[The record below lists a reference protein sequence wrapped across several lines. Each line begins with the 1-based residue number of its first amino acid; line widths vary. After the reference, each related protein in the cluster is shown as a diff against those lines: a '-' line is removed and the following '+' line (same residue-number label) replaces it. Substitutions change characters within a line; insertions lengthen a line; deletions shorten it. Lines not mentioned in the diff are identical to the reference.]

1 MIEKIGNDCT
11 SCTACINICPKQ
23 CISIEKNEDDF
34 DYLRIDKSKCVRCN
48 KCENI
53 CPVINE
59 INSTSLSIKAY
70 AIKNK
75 DEKIRLNSTSGGVF
89 SLLANYV
96 LENNGYVVGAAYD
109 RTFNVKHIIVNDK
122 SELYKLRG
130 AKYIQSELG
139 NIFTEIK
146 QLLIHNKL
154 VLFSGTPC
162 QCIGLKSYLKK
173 DYRNLIIV
181 DLICHGVPSSKV
193 WQSYID
199 YRANKENNGIRPIK
213 INMRCKD
220 SGWTNYAYSTEFT
233 YENGKKT
240 LISSENDLFMKAF
253 VGNICLRPSCSN
265 CKAKGLKRTA
275 DFTLGDYWGIWN
287 QCPEFD
293 DDKGVSAVFVHSDK
307 AIELLHRL
315 NNQLE
320 LLEVDVQKA
329 YEDNSSFIKPSKS
342 NLNRNEFLKHIN
354 ANNFE
359 ELINKYFSI
368 KKSKNNMISRIERKL
383 KRVIFNKKE

>member
-1 MIEKIGNDCT
+1 
-11 SCTACINICPKQ
+11 
-23 CISIEKNEDDF
+23 
-34 DYLRIDKSKCVRCN
+34 
-48 KCENI
+48 
-53 CPVINE
+53 
-59 INSTSLSIKAY
+59 
-70 AIKNK
+70 
-75 DEKIRLNSTSGGVF
+75 
-89 SLLANYV
+89 
-96 LENNGYVVGAAYD
+96 
-109 RTFNVKHIIVNDK
+109 
-122 SELYKLRG
+122 
-130 AKYIQSELG
+130 
-139 NIFTEIK
+139 
-146 QLLIHNKL
+146 
-154 VLFSGTPC
+154 
-162 QCIGLKSYLKK
+162 
-173 DYRNLIIV
+173 
-181 DLICHGVPSSKV
+181 
-193 WQSYID
+193 
-199 YRANKENNGIRPIK
+199 
-213 INMRCKD
+213 
-220 SGWTNYAYSTEFT
+220 
-233 YENGKKT
+233 
-240 LISSENDLFMKAF
+240 MKAF

-265 CKAKGLKRTA
+265 CKAKGLKRAA